1 MSEKKQLVLPVTG
14 MTCAN
19 CVTSVERNI
28 KKVEGVQGAAVN
40 LSSERA
46 TVIFD
51 PDLAELD
58 DIIKR
63 IQRAG
68 YDVASGEVSIFI
80 RGISDGSDAQ
90 RLEKLYTKLRVFS
103 TLK

>member
-1 MSEKKQLVLPVTG
+1 MSENKQLVLPITG

-28 KKVEGVQGAAVN
+28 KKVYGVQGAAVN

-46 TVIFD
+46 SVIYD
-51 PDLAELD
+51 PSHAGLD

-68 YDVASGEVSIFI
+68 YDIARGELDIFVSGM
-80 RGISDGSDAQ
+80 SDGSDAH
-90 RLEKLYTKLRVFS
+90 RLEKVLSQVY
-103 TLK
+103 